1 MNARLRGCACA
12 LSRLVLLA
20 SCVAACSRGEPSGA
34 VTNGSSASPASTA
47 TAAAPASSGTP
58 APAIA
63 IDALGA
69 TGNGAGDCT
78 FGHRGVLLD
87 FGDAATR
94 SRLAPTERS
103 GRIDSV
109 ERDGATWA
117 RVFARGVSLPF
128 VASADDVASVTADG
142 ASPVLEARVRGGS
155 AKSIAVFLNGKA
167 AGVWPLAK
175 GEARVVSLAFAPNA
189 PNGPQLVAGTNEILL
204 RFHGAAR
211 AGASAPD
218 EEAEVD
224 WIHVGGALE
233 GETYAAPTRA
243 DAITSVT
250 LGGVPMRA
258 VSLRAPGY
266 ARCTGWLPTSGHLV
280 TSVGVA
286 GTGDADVEL
295 RALRDRSPPVVLA
308 SMHLTG
314 DAPWKPLDLPLA
326 AHAAPPSNGAALAS
340 KGTLGAIELVAVRST
355 RGARVVFGEPRVV
368 SAAPDASPA
377 SAPPVTGVVLVVLG
391 SVAPRSIDLYA
402 AGASANGSAPATPMP
417 ELDALAK
424 TGATFDANRAT
435 SGAASGALASILTAL
450 PARANGVI
458 DDESGLAPGVTTLAD
473 IARQAGI
480 RAAMFTA
487 NPTTGSAFG
496 FARGW
501 DKFIEHPPEL
511 EEAPGAATAPF
522 DDAARWIA
530 DHAAPDTRFLVVIHA
545 RGGHPPWDATPEDL
559 RTLVPP
565 DYTGGIDPKR
575 AAELLVRA
583 RQPAPGTPH
592 APMLHL
598 TDSDRTRA
606 WSLYALALRT
616 HDAALGRLL
625 AAVKAAGRDDGTLV
639 IVTGDVGLGD
649 ARAPLE
655 ATDAL
660 DESALTTPLVVRF
673 PASHAAGAHVASPT
687 TSVDLARTIVTAFGL
702 VPPAAF
708 EGQDLARVARSAG
721 SADLDPRG
729 RPMLASFGSR
739 FSLRWG
745 SFVVRGLGPT
755 EDAPADVTKLCDL
768 SLEPACTSDVR
779 GAFPLALSA
788 LRREITAETRPPT
801 AATPVVETPALRS
814 SLRLWG
820 L

>member
-1 MNARLRGCACA
+1 M
-12 LSRLVLLA
+12 
-20 SCVAACSRGEPSGA
+20 
-34 VTNGSSASPASTA
+34 STA
-47 TAAAPASSGTP
+47 IAAPTSSNAP

-63 IDALGA
+63 IDVLGSA
-69 TGNGAGDCT
+69 GSGAGDCT
-78 FGHRGVLLD
+78 FGHRGVLID
-87 FGDAATR
+87 FGDTATR
-94 SRLAPTERS
+94 SRLSPTERS
-103 GRIDSV
+103 GRVDSV

-117 RVFARGVSLPF
+117 RLFARGVSLPF
-128 VASADDVASVTADG
+128 VASADDVASVSADG
-142 ASPVLEARVRGGS
+142 ASPVIEARVRGGS
-155 AKSIAVFLNGKA
+155 ARSIAVFLNGKA

-189 PNGPQLVAGTNEILL
+189 PNGPQLVAGTNELLL

-224 WIHVGGALE
+224 WIHVGGAIE

-250 LGGVPMRA
+250 LAGVPMRA
-258 VSLRAPGY
+258 VSLRAPAY
-266 ARCTGWLPTSGHLV
+266 ARCAGWLPSNGHLV
-280 TSVGVA
+280 ASVGVA

-308 SMHLTG
+308 SMHLMG
-314 DAPWKPLDLPLA
+314 NAPWKPLDLPLA
-326 AHAAPPSNGAALAS
+326 MHAPAPVANGAASLAS

-368 SAAPDASPA
+368 SAASEPSP
-377 SAPPVTGVVLVVLG
+377 SEPAPPVTGVVLVVLG

-402 AGASANGSAPATPMP
+402 SAASTNGSAPATPML

-424 TGATFDANRAT
+424 SGVTFDANRAT
-435 SGAASGALASILTAL
+435 SGAASGAVASILTAL
-450 PARANGVI
+450 PARSHGVI
-458 DDESGLAPGVTTLAD
+458 DDESGLAPSVTTLAD
-473 IARQAGI
+473 VARQAGI

-487 NPTTGSAFG
+487 NPSTGSAFG

-501 DKFIEHPPEL
+501 DRFIEHPPGL
-511 EEAPGAATAPF
+511 DEAPGSAVAPF

-530 DHAAPDTRFLVVIHA
+530 DHAAEGTRFLVVIHA

-559 RTLVPP
+559 RTLTPP

-575 AAELLVRA
+575 AAELLIRA
-583 RQPAPGTPH
+583 RQPMPGTSH
-592 APMLHL
+592 APILHL

-606 WSLYALALRT
+606 WALYSLALRT
-616 HDAALGRLL
+616 HDGALGRLL
-625 AAVKAAGRDDGTLV
+625 AGLKAAGRDDGTLV

-660 DESALTTPLVVRF
+660 DESALSTPLVVRF
-673 PASHAAGAHVASPT
+673 PAASHVAMGHVAAPT

-708 EGQDLARVARSAG
+708 EGQDLARVARGAV
-721 SADLDPRG
+721 DLDPRG
-729 RPMLASFGSR
+729 RPMLAAFGSR
-739 FSLRWG
+739 FALRWG
-745 SFVVRGLGPT
+745 SFVVRGSGPT
-755 EDAPADVTKLCDL
+755 EDSVVDVTKLCDL

-788 LRREITAETRPPT
+788 LRREITTETKPPS
-801 AATPVVETPALRS
+801 AATPVIETPALRN

>member
-1 MNARLRGCACA
+1 VNARSRARACA
-12 LSRLVLLA
+12 LSQLVRVAFLA
-20 SCVAACSRGEPSGA
+20 SCVVACSRGEPA
-34 VTNGSSASPASTA
+34 APAANGSPTTAA
-47 TAAAPASSGTP
+47 TAAASASNAAL
-58 APAIA
+58 APVVA
-63 IDALGA
+63 IDALG
-69 TGNGAGDCT
+69 GAGDCT

-87 FGDAATR
+87 FGDVATR

-128 VASADDVASVTADG
+128 VASADDVASVSADG
-142 ASPVLEARVRGGS
+142 ATPVIEARVRGGS

-175 GEARVVSLAFAPNA
+175 GEARVVSLAFVPNA

-224 WIHVGGALE
+224 WIHVGGAIE

-250 LGGVPMRA
+250 LAGVPMRA

-266 ARCTGWLPTSGHLV
+266 ARCTGWLPSNGHLV
-280 TSVGVA
+280 ASVGVA

-295 RALRDRSPPVVLA
+295 RALRDRAPPVVLA
-308 SMHLTG
+308 SLHLTG
-314 DAPWKPLDLPLA
+314 DAAWTALDLPLV
-326 AHAAPPSNGAALAS
+326 AHAPAPLAG

-355 RGARVVFGEPRVV
+355 HGARVVFGEPRVV
-368 SAAPDASPA
+368 SAPAAAA
-377 SAPPVTGVVLVVLG
+377 SAPAPPPVTGVVLVVLG
-391 SVAPRSIDLYA
+391 SIAPRSIDLYA
-402 AGASANGSAPATPMP
+402 AAASANGSAPATPMP
-417 ELDALAK
+417 ELDALAR
-424 TGATFDANRAT
+424 TGVTFDANRAT

-450 PARANGVI
+450 PARAHGVI
-458 DDESGLAPGVTTLAD
+458 DDESGLSPTVTTLAD
-473 IARQAGI
+473 VARQAGI

-501 DKFIEHPPEL
+501 DKFIEHPPGL
-511 EEAPGAATAPF
+511 DEAPGSATAPF
-522 DDAARWIA
+522 DDASRWIA

-559 RTLVPP
+559 RTLTPP
-565 DYTGGIDPKR
+565 DYTGAIDPRR

-583 RQPAPGTPH
+583 RAPNFGTPH

-598 TDSDRTRA
+598 TDSDRARA

-625 AAVKAAGRDDGTLV
+625 AALKAAGRDDGTLV

-673 PASHAAGAHVASPT
+673 PASHAATAHVTAPT

-708 EGQDLARVARSAG
+708 EGQDLARVARG
-721 SADLDPRG
+721 TPGADLDPRG

-745 SFVVRGLGPT
+745 SFVVRGSGPT
-755 EDAPADVTKLCDL
+755 EDTPPDIAKLCDL

-788 LRREITAETRPPT
+788 LRREITAETKPPT
-801 AATPVVETPALRS
+801 AATPVIETPALRS
-814 SLRLWG
+814 ALRLWG